1 MGNCAARAAHLA
13 EELDGII
20 HTADHE
26 ELLALV
32 VVLDG
37 RRALVW
43 ELLRERR
50 KRPRGPSEQGRA
62 ITVKAAAE
70 RLSCHDDTIRTMCR
84 EGKLR
89 AFEVSPGHYRIP
101 ESALDEL
108 MNGTAKGKDR
118 KS

>member
-1 MGNCAARAAHLA
+1 MGNAARAAHLA
-13 EELDGII
+13 EEIDGII
-20 HTADHE
+20 HTADQD

-37 RRALVW
+37 RRALLW
-43 ELLRERR
+43 ELIRERR
-50 KRPRGPSEQGRA
+50 RGQRPTHEHRRA

-108 MNGTAKGKDR
+108 MNGTKGKDR
-118 KS
+118 KP